1 VSREAAVRLV
11 GSLFFP
17 DLMPDVWSRA
27 RMPCAD
33 MTVDKKD
40 RVWICTRSD
49 KHSGRHA
56 HGDGQIIL
64 AVWPRTEKK

>member
-17 DLMPDVWSRA
+17 DLLGPLPQREG
-27 RMPCAD
+27 RFCAD

-40 RVWICTRSD
+40 RVFMCTRAAD
-49 KHSGRHA
+49 HTGRHH

-64 AVWPRTEKK
+64 AVWP